1 MMNVFRCYTRAELQD
16 FMLGKLPVPKSEEIT
31 AHLDQCPTCEDT
43 VVGLEKA
50 SDTLVNLLA
59 GSDGDSS
66 PAAYQENPDYDR
78 AATAAQQVIN
88 SWMNHT
94 DSIPPSSVDQTIGD
108 YEIIETIARGGM
120 GSVFR
125 ARHTR
130 LEKEVAIKI
139 LPERKMQSPDAI
151 ARFSREMK
159 IIGQMSHPTMVAAT
173 DAGADDGVHYLV
185 MELVDGFDLGK
196 LVRRCGPL
204 QVADACELIRQSALG
219 IQYAHEQDVVH
230 RDVKPS
236 NLMLANNSKVKVLDL
251 GLATLGGLTGTVDEL
266 TTVGQLMGTLDYMA
280 PEQCG
285 NSHPVGAACDVYGLG
300 ATLYKLIAGVAP
312 YSCLLYTSPSPR
324 DRQKSRMPS
333 SA

>member
-1 MMNVFRCYTRAELQD
+1 MNVFRCYTRAELHD
-16 FMLGKLPVPKSEEIT
+16 FMLGKLPVQKTEEIT
-31 AHLDQCPTCEDT
+31 DHLDQCHICEDT
-43 VVGLEKA
+43 VVGLEKS

-59 GSDGDSS
+59 GSPADSS
-66 PAAYQENPDYDR
+66 PAVYEKNPDYDR

-88 SWMNHT
+88 SWVAHSESIT
-94 DSIPPSSVDQTIGD
+94 DRTSDHRTIGD
-108 YEIIETIARGGM
+108 YEIVQTLARGGM

-125 ARHTR
+125 ARHMR

-159 IIGQMSHPTMVAAT
+159 IIGQMSHPSMVAAT
-173 DAGADDGVHYLV
+173 DAGAVNGIHYLV
-185 MELVDGFDLGK
+185 MELVEGVDLGK

-204 QVADACELIRQSALG
+204 KVADACELIRQSASG
-219 IQYAHEQDVVH
+219 IQYAHDQDVIH

-236 NLMLANNSKVKVLDL
+236 NLMLANDSMVKVLDL

-285 NSHPVGAACDVYGLG
+285 NSQPVETQCD
-300 ATLYKLIAGVAP
+300 I
-312 YSCLLYTSPSPR
+312 
-324 DRQKSRMPS
+324 
-333 SA
+333 